1 MMKKK
6 FISLLLGAMMAF
18 SAACFA
24 KIPAA
29 QIALG
34 GIEPGFKIEQ
44 VKQIYGEPTYDGGE
58 TLVFGNL
65 IVKVDDDRP
74 GIVEEVIVRG
84 GDIATPAGIKVGM
97 SASALN
103 EVYGRADDIDRDT
116 NDTEYT
122 YKSDDGK
129 RKLEF
134 KVVNGVIVKIK
145 CELRD

>member
-1 MMKKK
+1 MKKK
-6 FISLLLGAMMAF
+6 IISLALGAMMAI
-18 SAACFA
+18 SVGCFA

-34 GIEPGFKIEQ
+34 GIEPGFTIEQ
-44 VKQIYGEPTYDGGE
+44 VKQVCGEPTYNGGD
-58 TLVFGNL
+58 TLVFGDL
-65 IVKVDDDRP
+65 VVKVDDDRP

-84 GDIATPAGIKVGM
+84 GNIATPAGIKVGM
-97 SASALN
+97 SESALN
-103 EVYGRADDIDRDT
+103 EAYGRADDVDRDT

-129 RKLEF
+129 KKLEF